1 MAQASQQPV
10 DCLIVGAGPAGLTAA
25 IYLRRFH
32 RDIAIF
38 DKGQSR
44 LSLIPVSHN
53 YPGFPDGI
61 PGRQLLENLR
71 QQLGRAGA
79 EVQYGEIT
87 SLAREGE
94 LFRAG
99 WEGGEILAQRVILA
113 TGIVDFSLPTE
124 NWREAVRHGAIRLC
138 PICDGYDV
146 TDHRIAVVCGKDNRV
161 PHAKFMRAFSA
172 RVTLM
177 LPEDAPPLAD
187 AEKTELSEAGIDWLD
202 APAVDVSTADRRT
215 PLVHTADG
223 ASHAFDVLYPM
234 LGESARSRLAM
245 ALGAETAD
253 CGEIVADGHLRTSVP
268 GLYAIGDVVYGINQI
283 SVATGHAAVAATHV
297 HNSLPARPRGR

>member
-1 MAQASQQPV
+1 MAGASLQQV

-38 DKGQSR
+38 DKGESR

-61 PGRQLLENLR
+61 PGVQLLENLR

-79 EVQYGEIT
+79 EVVRGEIT
-87 SLAREGE
+87 SIEREDE
-94 LFRAG
+94 AFRAS
-99 WEGGEILAQRVILA
+99 WEGGEILARRIIMA
-113 TGIVDFSLPTE
+113 TGIVDYSLPTE
-124 NWREAVRHGAIRLC
+124 NWRAAVRAGAIRLC

-146 TDHRIAVVCGKDNRV
+146 TDKRIAVVCGKDNRV
-161 PHAKFMRAFSA
+161 PHARFMRTFSP

-177 LPEDAPPLAD
+177 LPEDAPPLTVE
-187 AEKTELSEAGIDWLD
+187 EKTELSECGIDWLD
-202 APAVDVSTADRRT
+202 APATDVSTADRRT

-223 ASHAFDVLYPM
+223 GCHAFDVLYPM
-234 LGESARSRLAM
+234 LGETARSRLAIG
-245 ALGAETAD
+245 LGAETAD
-253 CGEIVADGHLRTSVP
+253 CGEIVVDGHLRTSVP

-283 SVATGHAAVAATHV
+283 SVATGHAAVAATDV
-297 HNSLPARPRGR
+297 HNSLPALMRAS

>member
-1 MAQASQQPV
+1 MAEMQQPV
-10 DCLIVGAGPAGLTAA
+10 DCLIIGAGPAGLTAA

-32 RDIAIF
+32 REVAIF
-38 DKGQSR
+38 DKGESR

-71 QQLGRAGA
+71 QQLGRAGG
-79 EVQYGEIT
+79 EVMQREIT
-87 SLAREGE
+87 SLTRDGE
-94 LFRAG
+94 FFRAG
-99 WEGGEILAQRVILA
+99 WDGGEMLAHRVILA

-146 TDHRIAVVCGKDNRV
+146 TDRRIAVVCGQENRV
-161 PHAKFMRAFSA
+161 PHATFMRTFSA

-177 LPEDAPPLAD
+177 LPENAPPLTD
-187 AEKTELSEAGIDWLD
+187 EEKSELSEAGIDWLD
-202 APAVDVSTADRRT
+202 APAIDVSTADRRT

-223 ASHAFDVLYPM
+223 GRHAFDVLYPM
-234 LGESARSRLAM
+234 LGESARSRLAVE
-245 ALGAETAD
+245 LGAESSG
-253 CGEIVADGHLRTSVP
+253 CGEIIVDEHLRTTVP
-268 GLYAIGDVVYGINQI
+268 GLYAIGDVVNGINQI
-283 SVATGHAAVAATHV
+283 SVATGHAAVASTDV
-297 HNSLPARPRGR
+297 HNSLPSQLRQA